1 MAQQQGF
8 ARWRS
13 GPLELV
19 LHRGIFAGFGA
30 STVMGFFAMVTSATY
45 GGRGFFTP
53 AYHVAF
59 IIDPNTMGQSLQKA
73 EAGERFFFSQESFVF
88 GMAAHVMVGA
98 FFGALFAVLAL
109 RLHLRDRRAVVGGLI
124 YGLAVM
130 VLMSALVLPVAA
142 QMSGAG
148 QAISGMGGEIGWPT
162 WVALHAIFGLALGTW
177 IYVRPQDLQG

>member
-8 ARWRS
+8 ARWLP

-19 LHRGIFAGFGA
+19 LQRGIFAGFGA

-59 IIDPNTMGQSLQKA
+59 ILDPNTMGQSLQKA
-73 EAGERFFFSQESFVF
+73 EAGERFFFSQEAFVF

-98 FFGALFAVLAL
+98 FFGALFAVLAM
-109 RLHLRDRRAVVGGLI
+109 RLHLRDTRAVVAGLI

-148 QAISGMGGEIGWPT
+148 QAISRMGGEIGWPT
-162 WVALHAIFGLALGTW
+162 WVVLHAIFGLALGTW

>member
-8 ARWRS
+8 ARWHS
-13 GPLELV
+13 GALELV
-19 LHRGIFAGFGA
+19 LQKGIFAGFGA
-30 STVMGFFAMVTSATY
+30 SVVMGVFAMLASATY

-73 EAGERFFFSQESFVF
+73 QAGERFFFSQESFMF

-98 FFGALFAVLAL
+98 ALGALFAVLAIW
-109 RLHLRDRRAVVGGLI
+109 LHLRDRRALVGGVI
-124 YGLAVM
+124 YGMVVM
-130 VLMSALVLPVAA
+130 ALMSALVLPMAA

-148 QAISGMGGEIGWPT
+148 QAISRMGGEIGWPT
-162 WVALHAIFGLALGTW
+162 WVVLHAIFGLALGGW
-177 IYVRPQDLQG
+177 IYVRPQDLEG